1 MLTYSVQGIVGVSS
15 RELEMCRMGSPPS
28 RGLGTLKSRENRS
41 TDNVYSDKRP
51 LPVADTSLVGLGHL
65 GRIAVV
71 AILGSRVH
79 GREDVLLVD
88 MLCYGLSRGSPLG
101 PRPSPSCRRNSCLGA
116 F

>member
-51 LPVADTSLVGLGHL
+51 LPVADTSLVGLGPL
-65 GRIAVV
+65 VRRRRTLAFGT
-71 AILGSRVH
+71 SSPVH
-79 GREDVLLVD
+79 
-88 MLCYGLSRGSPLG
+88 SP
-101 PRPSPSCRRNSCLGA
+101 A
-116 F
+116 H